1 MEIWTAQ
8 LSVLLWVSLQF
19 LQTDFHMPQLCLF
32 WVLSTLTITFTTS
45 YYVMN
50 LDKFGKL
57 NEVLKIHCLTQFQN
71 LVAMCSQ
78 NIAVTIA

>member
-1 MEIWTAQ
+1 MEIWIAQ

-19 LQTDFHMPQLCLF
+19 FQTDIHMPWLCLF

-50 LDKFGKL
+50 LDKFDKL

-78 NIAVTIA
+78 NIAVTMA

>member
-1 MEIWTAQ
+1 MEIWIAQ

-19 LQTDFHMPQLCLF
+19 FQTDIHMPRLCLF
-32 WVLSTLTITFTTS
+32 WVLSTLTITLTTS

-78 NIAVTIA
+78 NIAVTVA